1 MENLKV
7 YVDSKYDLGDIVIF
21 IDTAIGHTSLKADIS
36 MGIITDIEAK
46 IDKSNNKIYIEYT
59 IINDEFLNTTT
70 TCLEDNIIMTITKDQ
85 INNFKNK
92 YNVNI
97 IHGKYKSGD
106 NN

>member
-1 MENLKV
+1 MKNLEV
-7 YVDSKYDLGDIVIF
+7 SVDSKYDKGDIVIF

-70 TCLEDNIIMTITKDQ
+70 TCIEDNIIMSIVEDQ
-85 INNFKNK
+85 LNNFKSSYK
-92 YNVNI
+92 SYTMF
-97 IHGKYKSGD
+97 KSGD